1 VDTEAVRRAV
11 AVGLSTLCV
20 LSCGRVNETAGSY
33 QLSERFCDV
42 TVTLTTTTPRVLIAT
57 RGDEGSGFD
66 AQFHGRVEYVERR
79 DCFVL
84 ADTFGGEVLRYAV
97 AWPPGTTAGLR
108 AGRPTITVPGFG
120 VIEEGD
126 WLLGPGYYEH
136 PDRGLP
142 DLPAERRPDVDE
154 FVISYGVSEVGAE
167 PLTD

>member
-1 VDTEAVRRAV
+1 MDTEAVRRAV

-20 LSCGRVNETAGSY
+20 LSCGRVNETTGSD
-33 QLSERFCDV
+33 QLSERFGDA
-42 TVTLTTTTPRVLIAT
+42 TVTQTTTTPRVLIAT
-57 RGDEGSGFD
+57 RDDEGSGFD
-66 AQFHGRVEYVERR
+66 AQFHGRVESVERR

-97 AWPPGTTAGLR
+97 AWPGTTADLS

-126 WLLGPGYYEH
+126 WLLGPGYFQH

-142 DLPAERRPDVDE
+142 DLPAECRADVDE
-154 FVISYGVSEVGAE
+154 FVISYGVIEVGAE